1 MAWASL
7 CMDTLNFVVWQFRR
21 PWSPPHI
28 RDLLPPVIE
37 IDKEDE
43 ADWRRE
49 LCRLFKVC
57 NYALLILAHR
67 CLTYIDC
74 MITTI
79 TLITWRLFSALQSSR
94 VWSPA
99 HVGTHCTHL
108 CSWDQPWTATV
119 GYGSIL
125 CCTLEVFNKT
135 TAGRIGLPTTSY
147 VEEKKIWWYLRVT
160 THASGPNCSSHS
172 KMCNFT
178 VSLLPIQFT
187 EVQ

>member
-7 CMDTLNFVVWQFRR
+7 CMDTLNFDVRQFRR
-21 PWSPPHI
+21 PWSPPNI
-28 RDLLPPVIE
+28 CDLLPPVIE
-37 IDKEDE
+37 IGKKVEV
-43 ADWRRE
+43 DWRRE

-57 NYALLILAHR
+57 NYALLILAHT
-67 CLTYIDC
+67 LT
-74 MITTI
+74 TWSQQLR
-79 TLITWRLFSALQSSR
+79 TLITWRWFSALQSSR
-94 VWSPA
+94 VWAPA

-147 VEEKKIWWYLRVT
+147 VEEKKNMVVHKSDHICFWTQLQLTFKDV
-160 THASGPNCSSHS
+160 
-172 KMCNFT
+172 
-178 VSLLPIQFT
+178 
-187 EVQ
+187 